1 MSDIHSKD
9 MRTRN
14 DNIGKTMVTRGIL
27 CISLMLSCTSAML
40 AGDKVKPY
48 KGYTGTVHQF
58 GFVGGVYNTAN
69 PNFSADEH
77 TQTFHDYGLG
87 ASYTMHD
94 YVTRQ
99 FTFDLTTSVTVITAK
114 SLEVEGSGDSKQ
126 KIVWPVESRFYLGP
140 SEDFQAYIGTGL
152 QWNMLEKT
160 TGEYDIITGSAPSK
174 TIHQLS
180 GNTTVGLN
188 FFGPQNYMFHLN
200 FGAKFHYP
208 ISDNDDIETDGS
220 LVDLTKDRSC
230 IILNGGVTIDID
242 RKKNACVMLN
252 YEYPLGSPK
261 SRYQGG
267 SGSFWKRTQTISLG
281 LMFHIGGTRK

>member
-1 MSDIHSKD
+1 MAMAIWYV
-9 MRTRN
+9 
-14 DNIGKTMVTRGIL
+14 IFLIVTL
-27 CISLMLSCTSAML
+27 FHTSVML

-58 GFVGGVYNTAN
+58 GFVGGIYNTAN
-69 PNFSADEH
+69 PNFSADDQ
-77 TQTFHDYGLG
+77 TQTYLDYGLG

-114 SLEVEGSGDSKQ
+114 SLNVEGIDDSRQ
-126 KIVWPVESRFYLGP
+126 KIVWPVEGRFYLGP
-140 SEDFQAYIGTGL
+140 SEDFQAYIATGL

-160 TGEYDIITGSAPSK
+160 MGEYDIITGTAPCK

-180 GNTTVGLN
+180 GNTTMGLN

-200 FGAKFHYP
+200 IGAKFHFP
-208 ISDNDDIETDGS
+208 ISDNDNTETDGS

-230 IILNGGVTIDID
+230 IILNGGFTIDID

>member
-1 MSDIHSKD
+1 MPI
-9 MRTRN
+9 TL
-14 DNIGKTMVTRGIL
+14 RGAL
-27 CISLMLSCTSAML
+27 CVFLTLFCSLAMI

-58 GFVGGVYNTAN
+58 GFVGGIYNTAN
-69 PNFSADEH
+69 PNYSADDQ
-77 TQTFHDYGLG
+77 TQTYHDYGLG

-114 SLEVEGSGDSKQ
+114 SLEVEGIDDSRQ
-126 KIVWPVESRFYLGP
+126 KIVWSVEGRFYLGP

-160 TGEYDIITGSAPSK
+160 TGEYDIISGDIPSK

-180 GNTTVGLN
+180 GNTSAGLN

-200 FGAKFHYP
+200 IGAKFHYC
-208 ISDNDDIETDGS
+208 ITDNDNTETESS
-220 LVDLTKDRSC
+220 LVDLAKDRSC
-230 IILNGGVTIDID
+230 IILNGGITIDID
-242 RKKNACVMLN
+242 RKKNACLMLN
-252 YEYPLGSPK
+252 YEYPLGTPK
-261 SRYQGG
+261 SKYDGA
-267 SGSFWKRTQTISLG
+267 SNSFFKRTQTISFG
-281 LMFHIGGTRK
+281 LLFHIGGTRK

>member
-1 MSDIHSKD
+1 MA
-9 MRTRN
+9 TRYV
-14 DNIGKTMVTRGIL
+14 IFLIVTL
-27 CISLMLSCTSAML
+27 FHTSVIL
-40 AGDKVKPY
+40 AGDKIKPY
-48 KGYTGTVHQF
+48 KRYTGTVHQF
-58 GFVGGVYNTAN
+58 GFVGGIYNTAN
-69 PNFSADEH
+69 PNFSVEDQN
-77 TQTFHDYGLG
+77 QTFHDYGLG
-87 ASYTMHD
+87 ASYTLHD

-114 SLEVEGSGDSKQ
+114 SLNVEGIDDSRQ
-126 KIVWPVESRFYLGP
+126 KIVWPVEGRFYLGP

-160 TGEYDIITGSAPSK
+160 MGEYDIITGTAPSK

-180 GNTTVGLN
+180 GNTTMGLN

-200 FGAKFHYP
+200 IGAKFHFP
-208 ISDNDDIETDGS
+208 ISDNDNTETDGS

-281 LMFHIGGTRK
+281 MMFHIGGTRK

>member
-1 MSDIHSKD
+1 M
-9 MRTRN
+9 TRA
-14 DNIGKTMVTRGIL
+14 IIFLFVIML
-27 CISLMLSCTSAML
+27 CSSVVL
-40 AGDKVKPY
+40 AGDKIKPY

-58 GFVGGVYNTAN
+58 GFVGGIYNTAN
-69 PNFSADEH
+69 PNYSADDQ
-77 TQTFHDYGLG
+77 TQTYHDYGSG

-114 SLEVEGSGDSKQ
+114 SLEVEGVDDSRQ
-126 KIVWPVESRFYLGP
+126 KIVWPVEGRFYLGP
-140 SEDFQAYIGTGL
+140 SEDFQAYIGAGL
-152 QWNMLEKT
+152 QWNMLEKI
-160 TGEYDIITGSAPSK
+160 TGEYDIVSGSVPSK

-180 GNTTVGLN
+180 GNTAVGLN

-200 FGAKFHYP
+200 IGAKFHYP
-208 ISDNDDIETDGS
+208 ITNNDNTESDGS

-230 IILNGGVTIDID
+230 IILNGGITMDID
-242 RKKNACVMLN
+242 RKKNACLMLN

-267 SGSFWKRTQTISLG
+267 SESFWKRTQTISLG

>member
-1 MSDIHSKD
+1 MAMAIWYV
-9 MRTRN
+9 
-14 DNIGKTMVTRGIL
+14 IFLIVTL
-27 CISLMLSCTSAML
+27 FHTSVML

-58 GFVGGVYNTAN
+58 GFVGGIYNTAN
-69 PNFSADEH
+69 PNFSADDQ

-87 ASYTMHD
+87 ASYTLHD

-114 SLEVEGSGDSKQ
+114 SLNVEGIDDSRQ
-126 KIVWPVESRFYLGP
+126 KIVWPVEGRFYIGP

-160 TGEYDIITGSAPSK
+160 TGEYDIISGSVPNK

-200 FGAKFHYP
+200 IGAKFHYP
-208 ISDNDDIETDGS
+208 ISDNDDTETDGS
-220 LVDLTKDRSC
+220 LVDLTKDRNC
-230 IILNGGVTIDID
+230 IILNGGITIDID

>member
-1 MSDIHSKD
+1 
-9 MRTRN
+9 MRKSNSYNGLMTRA
-14 DNIGKTMVTRGIL
+14 IIFLFVIML
-27 CISLMLSCTSAML
+27 CSSVVL
-40 AGDKVKPY
+40 AGDKIKPY

-58 GFVGGVYNTAN
+58 GFVGGIYNTAN
-69 PNFSADEH
+69 PNYSADDQ
-77 TQTFHDYGLG
+77 TQTYHDYGLG

-114 SLEVEGSGDSKQ
+114 SLEVEGVDDSRQ
-126 KIVWPVESRFYLGP
+126 KIVWPVEGRFYLGP
-140 SEDFQAYIGTGL
+140 SEDFQAYIGAGL
-152 QWNMLEKT
+152 QWNMLEKI
-160 TGEYDIITGSAPSK
+160 TGEYDIVSGSVPSK

-180 GNTTVGLN
+180 GNTAVGLN

-200 FGAKFHYP
+200 IGAKFHYP
-208 ISDNDDIETDGS
+208 ITNNDNTESDGS

-230 IILNGGVTIDID
+230 IILNGGITMDID
-242 RKKNACVMLN
+242 RKKNACLMLN

-267 SGSFWKRTQTISLG
+267 SESFWKRTQTISLG

>member
-1 MSDIHSKD
+1 
-9 MRTRN
+9 MRKSNSYNGLMTRA
-14 DNIGKTMVTRGIL
+14 IIFLFVIML
-27 CISLMLSCTSAML
+27 CSSVVL
-40 AGDKVKPY
+40 AGDKIKPY

-58 GFVGGVYNTAN
+58 GFVGGIYNTAN
-69 PNFSADEH
+69 PNYSAYDQTH
-77 TQTFHDYGLG
+77 TCHDYGLG

-114 SLEVEGSGDSKQ
+114 SLEVEGVDDSRQ
-126 KIVWPVESRFYLGP
+126 KIVWPVEGRFYLGP
-140 SEDFQAYIGTGL
+140 SEDFQAYIGAGL
-152 QWNMLEKT
+152 QWNMLEKI
-160 TGEYDIITGSAPSK
+160 TGEYDIVSGSVPSK

-180 GNTTVGLN
+180 GNTAVGLN

-200 FGAKFHYP
+200 IGAKFHYP
-208 ISDNDDIETDGS
+208 ITNNDNTESDGS

-230 IILNGGVTIDID
+230 IILNGGITMDID
-242 RKKNACVMLN
+242 RKKNACLMLN

-267 SGSFWKRTQTISLG
+267 SESFWKRTQTISLG